1 MMFVLIASLV
11 FCLLCFALTRLPT
24 GLPLSRKVLA
34 GLLFG
39 ALFGLA
45 LQLGWG
51 ADDAG
56 VQQTLEWVNIIGGGY
71 VSLLKVVMMP
81 LVFTS
86 ILSAINKL
94 EQAQSLGKI
103 SAVLIGSM
111 LTLVMIAGVVGMTI
125 THLSGLTAEGLL
137 SHGSDTAALQ
147 QSMSTIDSAQ
157 TLPALLLSLVPTNF
171 AADMAGSR
179 GLSVIG
185 VVIFTVLAGVAL
197 LQLKAEHPEA
207 GARAAVA
214 IDTLQLWVMK
224 MVRVVIALTP
234 YGVMALI
241 ARVVAHYPLSEILS
255 LLGFILVCYVAILA
269 MFAVHMVILL
279 LIGQNPLHYL
289 REVWGVLTFAF
300 ISRSSAASIP
310 LSIETQQ
317 RLGVPSSI
325 ANFAASFGANLGQ
338 NGCAGIYPA
347 MMVAMIA
354 PMLGINPFDPL
365 FLLTLLPVIALG
377 SIGVAGVG
385 GGGTFAALIVL
396 STLNFPIALVGVM
409 IAIEPLVDMGRTALN
424 VNGSIMAAMITK
436 RLLGKQVQSDV
447 AEGEASRVAS

>member
-34 GLLFG
+34 GLLLG

-56 VQQTLEWVNIIGGGY
+56 VQQTLEWVNIVGGGY

-103 SAVLIGSM
+103 SAVLICSM

-125 THLSGLTAEGLL
+125 THLSGLTAAGLL

-197 LQLKAEHPEA
+197 LQLKAEHPQA

-241 ARVVAHYPLSEILS
+241 VRVVAHYPLSEILS

-300 ISRSSAASIP
+300 VSRSSAASIP

-317 RLGVPSSI
+317 RLGVPSNI

-436 RLLGKQVQSDV
+436 RLLGKQQLAQ
-447 AEGEASRVAS
+447 AEQPQEQAAS

>member
-11 FCLLCFALTRLPT
+11 FCLLCFALTRLPAT
-24 GLPLSRKVLA
+24 VPLSRKVLA
-34 GLLFG
+34 GLLLG
-39 ALFGLA
+39 GLFGLG

-125 THLSGLTAEGLL
+125 THLSGLTA
-137 SHGSDTAALQ
+137 ALQ

-197 LQLKAEHPEA
+197 LQLKAEHPQA

-436 RLLGKQVQSDV
+436 RLLGKQPLAQ
-447 AEGEASRVAS
+447 AEPPQTQAAS

>member
-1 MMFVLIASLV
+1 MFTLFASLL
-11 FCLLCFALTRLPT
+11 FCLLCFALTRLPASV
-24 GLPLSRKVLA
+24 PLSRKVLA
-34 GLLFG
+34 GLLLG
-39 ALFGLA
+39 GLFGLG

-56 VQQTLEWVNIIGGGY
+56 VQQTLEWVNIVGGGY
-71 VSLLKVVMMP
+71 VNLLKVVMMP

-125 THLSGLTAEGLL
+125 THLSGLTAAGLL

-171 AADMAGSR
+171 TADMAGSR

-241 ARVVAHYPLSEILS
+241 ARVVAHYPLGEILS
-255 LLGFILVCYVAILA
+255 LLGFILVCYIAILA

-317 RLGVPSSI
+317 RLGVPASI

-436 RLLGKQVQSDV
+436 RLLGKQQLANVETVQTQ
-447 AEGEASRVAS
+447 AAS

>member
-1 MMFVLIASLV
+1 M
-11 FCLLCFALTRLPT
+11 
-24 GLPLSRKVLA
+24 
-34 GLLFG
+34 
-39 ALFGLA
+39 
-45 LQLGWG
+45 
-51 ADDAG
+51 
-56 VQQTLEWVNIIGGGY
+56 
-71 VSLLKVVMMP
+71 
-81 LVFTS
+81 
-86 ILSAINKL
+86 
-94 EQAQSLGKI
+94 
-103 SAVLIGSM
+103 
-111 LTLVMIAGVVGMTI
+111 
-125 THLSGLTAEGLL
+125 
-137 SHGSDTAALQ
+137 
-147 QSMSTIDSAQ
+147 
-157 TLPALLLSLVPTNF
+157 
-171 AADMAGSR
+171 
-179 GLSVIG
+179 
-185 VVIFTVLAGVAL
+185 
-197 LQLKAEHPEA
+197 
-207 GARAAVA
+207 A

-241 ARVVAHYPLSEILS
+241 ARVVAHYPMSEILS

-300 ISRSSAASIP
+300 VSRSSAASIP

-317 RLGVPSSI
+317 RLGVPASI

-436 RLLGKQVQSDV
+436 RLLGKQPLANVETVQTQ
-447 AEGEASRVAS
+447 AAS

>member
-34 GLLFG
+34 GLLLG

-51 ADDAG
+51 ADDAD
-56 VQQTLEWVNIIGGGY
+56 VQQTLEWVNIVGGGY

-125 THLSGLTAEGLL
+125 THLSGLTAAGLL
-137 SHGSDTAALQ
+137 SHGSDSATLQ

-197 LQLKAEHPEA
+197 LQLKAEHPQA

-241 ARVVAHYPLSEILS
+241 ARVVAHYPLREILS

-317 RLGVPSSI
+317 RLGVPASI

-385 GGGTFAALIVL
+385 GGGTFASLIVL

-424 VNGSIMAAMITK
+424 VNGSIMAAMISK
-436 RLLGKQVQSDV
+436 RLLGKQQLANVETVQTQ
-447 AEGEASRVAS
+447 AAS

>member
-1 MMFVLIASLV
+1 MFVLIASLV

-34 GLLFG
+34 GLLLG

-56 VQQTLEWVNIIGGGY
+56 VQQTLEWVNIVGGGY

-103 SAVLIGSM
+103 SAVLICSM

-125 THLSGLTAEGLL
+125 THLSGLTAAGLL

-197 LQLKAEHPEA
+197 LQLKAEHPQA

-241 ARVVAHYPLSEILS
+241 VRVVAHYPLSEILS

-300 ISRSSAASIP
+300 VSRSSAASIP

-317 RLGVPSSI
+317 RLGVPSNI

-436 RLLGKQVQSDV
+436 RLLGKQQLAQ
-447 AEGEASRVAS
+447 AEQPQEQAAS

>member
-11 FCLLCFALTRLPT
+11 FCLLCFALTQLPT

-34 GLLFG
+34 GLLLG
-39 ALFGLA
+39 GLFGLG

-56 VQQTLEWVNIIGGGY
+56 VQQTLEWVNIVGGGY
-71 VSLLKVVMMP
+71 VNLLKVVMMP

-125 THLSGLTAEGLL
+125 THLSGLTAAGLL

-171 AADMAGSR
+171 TADMAGSR

-241 ARVVAHYPLSEILS
+241 ARVVAHYPLGEILS
-255 LLGFILVCYVAILA
+255 LLGFILVCYIAILA

-317 RLGVPSSI
+317 RLGVPASI

-436 RLLGKQVQSDV
+436 RLLGKQQLANVETVQTQ
-447 AEGEASRVAS
+447 AAS

>member
-34 GLLFG
+34 GLLLG

-51 ADDAG
+51 ADDAD
-56 VQQTLEWVNIIGGGY
+56 VQQTLDWVNIVGGGY

-111 LTLVMIAGVVGMTI
+111 
-125 THLSGLTAEGLL
+125 
-137 SHGSDTAALQ
+137 
-147 QSMSTIDSAQ
+147 
-157 TLPALLLSLVPTNF
+157 
-171 AADMAGSR
+171 
-179 GLSVIG
+179 
-185 VVIFTVLAGVAL
+185 
-197 LQLKAEHPEA
+197 
-207 GARAAVA
+207 
-214 IDTLQLWVMK
+214 
-224 MVRVVIALTP
+224 
-234 YGVMALI
+234 
-241 ARVVAHYPLSEILS
+241 
-255 LLGFILVCYVAILA
+255 
-269 MFAVHMVILL
+269 
-279 LIGQNPLHYL
+279 
-289 REVWGVLTFAF
+289 
-300 ISRSSAASIP
+300 
-310 LSIETQQ
+310 
-317 RLGVPSSI
+317 
-325 ANFAASFGANLGQ
+325 
-338 NGCAGIYPA
+338 
-347 MMVAMIA
+347 
-354 PMLGINPFDPL
+354 
-365 FLLTLLPVIALG
+365 LTLLPVIALG

-436 RLLGKQVQSDV
+436 RLLGKQQLAQ
-447 AEGEASRVAS
+447 AEQPQPLEQAAS

>member
-34 GLLFG
+34 GLLLG

-51 ADDAG
+51 ADDAD

-94 EQAQSLGKI
+94 EQVQSLGKI

-125 THLSGLTAEGLL
+125 THLSGLTAAGLL
-137 SHGSDTAALQ
+137 SHASDSAALQ
-147 QSMSTIDSAQ
+147 QSMSTIDRAQ

-179 GLSVIG
+179 SLSVIG

-197 LQLKAEHPEA
+197 LQLKAEHPQA

-241 ARVVAHYPLSEILS
+241 ARVVAHYPLSETLS

-269 MFAVHMVILL
+269 MFAVHMAILL

-300 ISRSSAASIP
+300 VSRSSAASIP

-317 RLGVPSSI
+317 RLGVPASI

-436 RLLGKQVQSDV
+436 RLLGKQQLAQ
-447 AEGEASRVAS
+447 AEPPQEQAAS

>member
-1 MMFVLIASLV
+1 MFTLFASLL
-11 FCLLCFALTRLPT
+11 FCLLCFALTRLPASV
-24 GLPLSRKVLA
+24 PLSRKVLA
-34 GLLFG
+34 GLLLG

-56 VQQTLEWVNIIGGGY
+56 VQQTLEWVNIVGGGY

-81 LVFTS
+81 LVFPS

-125 THLSGLTAEGLL
+125 THLSGLTAAGLL
-137 SHGSDTAALQ
+137 SHGSD
-147 QSMSTIDSAQ
+147 SA
-157 TLPALLLSLVPTNF
+157 
-171 AADMAGSR
+171 
-179 GLSVIG
+179 
-185 VVIFTVLAGVAL
+185 
-197 LQLKAEHPEA
+197 
-207 GARAAVA
+207 
-214 IDTLQLWVMK
+214 TLQLWVMK

-317 RLGVPSSI
+317 RLGVPASI

-436 RLLGKQVQSDV
+436 RLLGKQQLANVETVQTQ
-447 AEGEASRVAS
+447 ASS

>member
-34 GLLFG
+34 GLLLG

-51 ADDAG
+51 ADDAD

-125 THLSGLTAEGLL
+125 THLSGLTAAGLL
-137 SHGSDTAALQ
+137 SHASDSATLQ
-147 QSMSTIDSAQ
+147 QSMRTIDSAQ

-179 GLSVIG
+179 SLSVIG

-197 LQLKAEHPEA
+197 LQMKAEHPEA

-279 LIGQNPLHYL
+279 LIGQN

-300 ISRSSAASIP
+300 VSRSSAASIP

-317 RLGVPSSI
+317 RLGVPASI

-436 RLLGKQVQSDV
+436 RLLGKQQLAQ
-447 AEGEASRVAS
+447 AEQPQEQAAS

>member
-1 MMFVLIASLV
+1 M
-11 FCLLCFALTRLPT
+11 
-24 GLPLSRKVLA
+24 
-34 GLLFG
+34 
-39 ALFGLA
+39 
-45 LQLGWG
+45 G

-56 VQQTLEWVNIIGGGY
+56 VQQTLEWVNIVGGGY

-103 SAVLIGSM
+103 SAVLICSM

-125 THLSGLTAEGLL
+125 THLSGLTAAGLL

-197 LQLKAEHPEA
+197 LQLKAEHPQA

-241 ARVVAHYPLSEILS
+241 VRVVAHYPLSEILS

-300 ISRSSAASIP
+300 VSRSSAASIP

-317 RLGVPSSI
+317 RLGVPSNI

-385 GGGTFAALIVL
+385 GGGAFAALIVL
-396 STLNFPIALVGVM
+396 STLNFPIALVGVV

-436 RLLGKQVQSDV
+436 RLLGKQQLAQ
-447 AEGEASRVAS
+447 AEQPQEQAAS

>member
-1 MMFVLIASLV
+1 MFVLIASLV
-11 FCLLCFALTRLPT
+11 FCLLCFALTRLPAT
-24 GLPLSRKVLA
+24 VPLSRKVLA
-34 GLLFG
+34 GLLLG
-39 ALFGLA
+39 GLFGLG

-125 THLSGLTAEGLL
+125 THLSGLTA
-137 SHGSDTAALQ
+137 ALQ

-197 LQLKAEHPEA
+197 LQLKAEHPQA

-436 RLLGKQVQSDV
+436 RLLGKQPLAQ
-447 AEGEASRVAS
+447 AEPPQTQAAS

>member
-1 MMFVLIASLV
+1 MFTLFASLL
-11 FCLLCFALTRLPT
+11 FCLLCFALTRLPAT
-24 GLPLSRKVLA
+24 VPLSRKVLA
-34 GLLFG
+34 GLLLG
-39 ALFGLA
+39 GLFGLG

-56 VQQTLEWVNIIGGGY
+56 VQQTLEWVNIVGGGY

-94 EQAQSLGKI
+94 EQAQYLGKI
-103 SAVLIGSM
+103 SA
-111 LTLVMIAGVVGMTI
+111 
-125 THLSGLTAEGLL
+125 
-137 SHGSDTAALQ
+137 
-147 QSMSTIDSAQ
+147 
-157 TLPALLLSLVPTNF
+157 
-171 AADMAGSR
+171 
-179 GLSVIG
+179 
-185 VVIFTVLAGVAL
+185 VLAGVAL
-197 LQLKAEHPEA
+197 LQLKAEHPQA

-241 ARVVAHYPLSEILS
+241 ARVVAHYPLSDILS

-269 MFAVHMVILL
+269 MFVLHMVILL

-317 RLGVPSSI
+317 RLRVPASI

-385 GGGTFAALIVL
+385 GGTFAALIVL

-436 RLLGKQVQSDV
+436 CLLGEQAQSDV